1 MNTLESL
8 GLKLESLE
16 AKRNSLSQE
25 LKIVEV
31 EIEAFIGDP
40 INNVF
45 ESLEKAKRALYNR
58 LSDYAE
64 NACEG
69 RYNYGCDEYIQEFSV
84 DGKKYLATATVEYN
98 RHDKTYY
105 YVDGFQFNIKEL

>member
-25 LKIVEV
+25 LKIVEADIA
-31 EIEAFIGDP
+31 EFIGDP

-45 ESLEKAKRALYNR
+45 ESLEWAESVLYNR
-58 LSDYAE
+58 MEQDAS

-69 RYNYGCDEYIQEFSV
+69 SYNWGCDEYIQEFSV

-105 YVDGFQFNIKEL
+105 YVDGFEFNIKEL